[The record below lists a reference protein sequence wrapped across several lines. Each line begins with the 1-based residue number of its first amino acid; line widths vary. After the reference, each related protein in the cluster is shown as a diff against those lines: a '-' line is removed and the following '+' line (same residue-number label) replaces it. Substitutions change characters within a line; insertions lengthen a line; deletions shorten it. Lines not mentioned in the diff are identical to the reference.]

1 MTGRFQQQL
10 IIIGLLLALS
20 VIVIVVSPVP
30 AFQPVRDVLAYP
42 LAFFQRPVATIWE
55 RVLSVIAEDPEANS
69 LRERNAA
76 LEAEVARLNGEVV
89 RLQENEAD
97 LRILSSL
104 VNYAQTQPNNQYLA
118 ANVIGRDSNALLGFI
133 ILDRGTDDGVRRG
146 MPVVTGDGLVGTV
159 VEVTRNACKVRPITD
174 PASRIATRLQ
184 LSREA
189 GVVEGGIGGTLQ
201 LNFVSQQAQVS
212 EGELVLTSGLGG
224 DYPADIVVGS
234 VTNVQQLNFEVL
246 QSATLIPAVDFGQL
260 EIVLIITDFDPIDLA
275 PFFSQPTPTPPT
287 LVQP

>member
-10 IIIGLLLALS
+10 IITSLLVALS
-20 VIVIVVSPVP
+20 GIVIVVSPVP
-30 AFQPVRDVLAYP
+30 AFQPVRDVFAYP

-159 VEVTRNACKVRPITD
+159 IEVTRNACKVRPITD
-174 PASRIATRLQ
+174 PVSRIATRLQ

-201 LNFVSQQAQVS
+201 LNFISQQAQVS

-275 PFFSQPTPTPPT
+275 PFFSQPTPTPST